1 MTDDN
6 PFAPP
11 TVPPEPAPWIQ
22 PERRWGLIL
31 LWMVMF
37 AVNLPVAVM
46 FGRSACDWPAAFG
59 MVVGCALIN
68 VTGLWLCRTSPHF
81 MLRLCLG
88 SIAVAVS
95 QFFPVLHMIVGMI
108 AVGISRSICN
118 LSIEMSDPIRGNMTG
133 LDEVTL
139 STLLTGLGLIL
150 PSVAMGY
157 LIGMV
162 FRLPSKS
169 PSE

>member
-1 MTDDN
+1 
-6 PFAPP
+6 
-11 TVPPEPAPWIQ
+11 
-22 PERRWGLIL
+22 
-31 LWMVMF
+31 MF